1 MENMVNIDW
10 DAEFSKHEGDVQAQW
25 DIFTIKIREAV
36 DWCIPKK
43 VMSERTKRRVRPI
56 ELNHTFAQMVY
67 RDMFAF
73 GWTEPKQLLYP
84 CPDGIPYNIQ

>member
-1 MENMVNIDW
+1 MLRIDW

-43 VMSERTKRRVRPI
+43 VMSEGKKTPVP
-56 ELNHTFAQMVY
+56 LNVKIRAKI
-67 RDMFAF
+67 RNKIDC
-73 GWTEPKQLLYP
+73 GR
-84 CPDGIPYNIQ
+84 NIF